1 MNLVCGVR
9 QEIRHYYQDVVQAQ
23 GLADCPDVRLIGG
36 QGDEEYFDSFNAS
49 LRETDIIWT
58 KPSEMS
64 FYVGLGI
71 PIIMAPTIGAQETF
85 NRRWLDEIQ
94 AGIPQDDPRYAH
106 EWLFELLEQGRIAE
120 AAWSGFLKARKYG
133 TYKVH
138 ELLAKGTMARSGDP
152 LTR

>member
-9 QEIRHYYQDVVQAQ
+9 KEIRGYFEEAVKAN
-23 GLADCPDVRLIGG
+23 GLEACPDVKIIGG
-36 QGDEEYFDSFNAS
+36 QGDEEYFDSFNTS
-49 LRETDIIWT
+49 LRDTDIIWT

-106 EWLFELLEQGRIAE
+106 EWLFDLLDQGRFAE

-133 TYKVH
+133 TYKIH
-138 ELLAKGTMARSGDP
+138 ELIAKGTMARSNDP